1 MAHKKDEGKQPS
13 DNTSANLPE
22 TGSEQKSGGLFGMN
36 RRKFLKLS
44 GFAAAGAGM
53 GSMALPPNADAQ
65 DDPTVPGLR
74 MVIPPMAGQRETA
87 VQYYGASEHAQMIA
101 DYWAQQPFNLQ
112 VELQR
117 AKMFE
122 IPGGSTR
129 KTGLKD
135 AIYAL
140 QVLVGVRPPG
150 FMKPVV
156 ESKSS
161 LIGES
166 AYSAFLNDTFINGY
180 NQCDPNDTTCE
191 PAVPARFSSD
201 KVRMLGDPSRM
212 NMSSDIG
219 KLIDSGLGGAIPAA
233 TCCCCCC
240 CCSACCCSSNDG
252 DQQGGDVKAAAVPHG
267 DPQAGNLP
275 ETELY
280 YRGMMAVMPN
290 GEAVGVILHGRSS
303 DMAVDSMSIAYV
315 DATVGEVKQVSFD
328 PNRLVEIGP
337 EAMAKEIFR

>member
-1 MAHKKDEGKQPS
+1 
-13 DNTSANLPE
+13 
-22 TGSEQKSGGLFGMN
+22 
-36 RRKFLKLS
+36 
-44 GFAAAGAGM
+44 
-53 GSMALPPNADAQ
+53 
-65 DDPTVPGLR
+65 
-74 MVIPPMAGQRETA
+74 MVIPPMAGRRETA
-87 VQYYGASEHAQMIA
+87 VQYYRASEHARMIA
-101 DYWAQQPFNLQ
+101 EYWARNFNLQ
-112 VELQR
+112 VEPQR
-117 AKMFE
+117 AKMFG

-180 NQCDPNDTTCE
+180 GCDPNDPTCE
-191 PAVPARFSSD
+191 PAVPARFTSD
-201 KVRMLGDPSRM
+201 KARLLGDPSRM

-219 KLIDSGLGGAIPAA
+219 KLIDSGLGLGGPILA
-233 TCCCCCC
+233 TACCC
-240 CCSACCCSSNDG
+240 CCSCCSVCCCSSNDG
-252 DQQGGDVKAAAVPHG
+252 DQQTGDVEVAAIPHG
-267 DPQAGNLP
+267 DPRAGNLP
-275 ETELY
+275 ETEFY

-290 GEAVGVILHGRSS
+290 GEAIGVILHGRSS
-303 DMAVDSMSIAYV
+303 DMAVESMSIAYV
-315 DATVGEVKQVSFD
+315 DAPVGTVGEVKQVGFD